1 MAVLHIEAKAS
12 EGVKPPTPILA
23 IDGWVIHLNDGK
35 GEVQLTGSCGDGSWH
50 KLSYDIRGPEG
61 ETLAVTVRCGDA
73 EVCAFEVEIYAGYT
87 ASAGIVEFT
96 L

>member
-23 IDGWVIHLNDGK
+23 IDGWVVHLIDGK
-35 GEVQLTGSCGDGSWH
+35 GQVQLTGSCGDGSWH
-50 KLSYDIRGPEG
+50 QLSYDIHGTEG
-61 ETLAVTVRCGDA
+61 STLEVTVRCGDT
-73 EVCAFEVEIYAGYT
+73 EVCTFKVEIDTGYI